1 MIFLGWFLLLLSVP
15 LIIIGWLS
23 TKGPYKFLGIVAIV
37 FAVVGIAILRSQG
50 IDPKAGLPA
59 EMQ

>member
-15 LIIIGWLS
+15 LIITGWLS
-23 TKGPYKFLGIVAIV
+23 TKAPYKYFGVVAIGL
-37 FAVVGIAILRSQG
+37 AIVGLAILRSQG
-50 IDPKAGLPA
+50 VDPKDGLPA